1 MRSHSSSVPRL
12 ATEAAAGRARIGT
25 HQPGSRPI
33 ATDEPRGA
41 HPRTGRIERRCSWV
55 SVRVSPSSPLRAR
68 RKRGRPPVLRVRLLN
83 MLRER
88 PGYASDLA
96 SRAGTSLFWTREVL
110 KQLETRGLVRSWTFA
125 QADRGGRNLTV
136 HAWRLTTEEERRCGK
151 EDRSATAHASALL
164 SRVLRGR
171 LRVVERANERL
182 VQAARREREISP
194 S

>member
-1 MRSHSSSVPRL
+1 MRALKQGPCYTTEL
-12 ATEAAAGRARIGT
+12 AA
-25 HQPGSRPI
+25 
-33 ATDEPRGA
+33 
-41 HPRTGRIERRCSWV
+41 
-55 SVRVSPSSPLRAR
+55 
-68 RKRGRPPVLRVRLLN
+68 
-83 MLRER
+83 
-88 PGYASDLA
+88 
-96 SRAGTSLFWTREVL
+96 RAGASVYWTREVL